1 MPATYYTDKHAEF
14 EALAQRYVDHG
25 GGGSRTIE
33 DNLKGI
39 DQHVV
44 HSMACCDR
52 VDGFCFG
59 VMRWPVAYA
68 HGKAKA
74 SKAELAELE
83 KSAANDAVVE
93 V

>member
-1 MPATYYTDKHAEF
+1 MPPTYYTDKHAEF

-25 GGGSRTIE
+25 AARSRTIE
-33 DNLKGI
+33 ENLKGT

-44 HSMACCDR
+44 HSMVCCDH
-52 VDGFCFG
+52 VDGVCFG

-74 SKAELAELE
+74 SKAELTKLE
-83 KSAANDAVVE
+83 KSAASAVVE
-93 V
+93 I